1 VDDFKQLNP
10 SANKPVMFAAGT
22 PYILLP
28 WDNAAAYESNL
39 ASHRGQ
45 TSGWTV
51 WTAPSTFK
59 VADAARRAGMQE
71 AQFREINRIPPRM
84 LIKAGSTLLVPRS
97 AKQQSDVSERV
108 ADHGQVSFAPEI
120 VLRKQSIR
128 LKKAETVASIAKRYN
143 VSIANVASW
152 NKTSATAGFKA
163 KQSVVLHLPVKAKA
177 GRSARAGKSRA
188 AGPSAKARA
197 AQAKPGTGK
206 KRR

>member
-1 VDDFKQLNP
+1 
-10 SANKPVMFAAGT
+10 MFAKGT

-28 WDNAAAYESNL
+28 WDNAATFESNL
-39 ASHRGQ
+39 AAHQGQ

-59 VADAARRAGMQE
+59 VADAARRAGMNE

-97 AKQQSDVSERV
+97 AKQQNDVSGHI
-108 ADHGQVSFAPEI
+108 ADNGQLSLAPEI
-120 VLRKQSIR
+120 VLRKQSIK

-143 VSIANVASW
+143 VSAANVASW
-152 NKTSATAGFKA
+152 NKVSATGSFQA
-163 KQSVVLHLPVKAKA
+163 KQSVVLHLPAKAKA
-177 GRSARAGKSRA
+177 GRSAQGARAAQGGRSAKVAKSRA
-188 AGPSAKARA
+188 AGKSSKGKTAKA
-197 AQAKPGTGK
+197 K

>member
-1 VDDFKQLNP
+1 
-10 SANKPVMFAAGT
+10 
-22 PYILLP
+22 
-28 WDNAAAYESNL
+28 
-39 ASHRGQ
+39 
-45 TSGWTV
+45 V

-108 ADHGQVSFAPEI
+108 ADHGQVNFAPEI
-120 VLRKQSIR
+120 VLRKQSIK
-128 LKKAETVASIAKRYN
+128 LKKAETVASIAKRYH

-152 NKTSATAGFKA
+152 NKTSATGSFKA

-177 GRSARAGKSRA
+177 GRSAQRGKSRA
-188 AGPSAKARA
+188 AGKSAKGRSSKAN
-197 AQAKPGTGK
+197 PGK
-206 KRR
+206 VKQRR